1 MPLLNPWYG
10 IRGQTK
16 YGEPGWDHIK
26 AMKRVIS
33 WPGGNKPDEIAQRVE
48 EAVAKIEA
56 VCRPVIEDTSQR
68 RANGREPVGV

>member
-1 MPLLNPWYG
+1 
-10 IRGQTK
+10 
-16 YGEPGWDHIK
+16 
-26 AMKRVIS
+26 MKRVIS